1 MQNLLSNINILYWKQ
16 DIFDQKKSMDLDKV
30 NLRYKNVSHLRK
42 PDDLT
47 LEEWQYA
54 LRKQYAVTHT
64 FKIKN
69 KGTHPVFSDFDV
81 FNPETGLTYKVAIRS
96 KDNTANF
103 CECGDFKTNGLGTCK
118 HIEAV
123 FRYIDTV
130 LNKSHLLDKGY
141 KPVYTSVYL
150 DYRGE
155 RKVKIRVGSDNREEF
170 QMLAD
175 KYFDNNRILP
185 ETAYESFDNIIR
197 EGKAINES
205 FRCYP
210 DALSFIIEKREDQKR
225 SKLVYEKYRLQI
237 SNGVFNKLVNAELYP
252 YQKEGICFAAEKGRC
267 IIADD
272 MGLGKTIQAIAAA
285 ELLRKETGVA
295 YAFIIC
301 PTSLKYQW
309 KSEIEKF
316 TGQQAWVIEGT
327 YTKRI
332 VQYQNEYFYKIISY
346 NTAINDIRQISSV
359 LPDIIILDEAQRI
372 KNFKTKIS
380 RHIKA
385 LKSPYSFVL
394 TGTPLE
400 NKLEELYSIVQFTN
414 PYTLGPFYRFMHEH
428 RITDE
433 KGKVTGYRDLNKIG
447 SALSG
452 TMIRRRKKD
461 VLLQLPERMD
471 KILYVTMTD
480 TQSEI
485 HEEYRH
491 HVSRLV
497 IKWRRQGFL
506 NEKDRQSLM
515 IFLNTMRMVCDSTY
529 IIDQET
535 RHDTKIDELMNILE
549 KVFAEGD
556 EKVVIFSQWERMT
569 RIVSMELDDRNI
581 KYQYLHGGIPGSD
594 RGKLF
599 EIFNNDPECRIF
611 LSTDAGGVGLN
622 LQAASLLINLDIPW
636 NPAVLEQRIARI
648 YRIGQKKNVSVI
660 NMVSTG
666 TIEHKMLSVLSFK
679 KGLAEGILDQGD
691 NSIFLEESKFKILMN
706 SVEEMISAEPS
717 VTDQLSADEEPG
729 IETEPVENINSIQ
742 GEMSDQ
748 EEDDSLIPSFI
759 GDDDVKRPAEASG
772 KKVVE
777 TGTPADLIQT
787 GLSFLGKLA
796 QTLSSPEATQQLVSS
811 IVQKDEKDG
820 KTYLK
825 IPVENE
831 KVIENAFTLL
841 AGIFNQKNM

>member
-1 MQNLLSNINILYWKQ
+1 
-16 DIFDQKKSMDLDKV
+16 MDLNKI
-30 NLRYKNVSHLRK
+30 NLRYKNVSYLRK

-54 LRKQYAVTHT
+54 LRKQYAGTHT
-64 FKIKN
+64 FNIKN
-69 KGTHPVFSDFDV
+69 KGTHPVFSDFEV
-81 FNPETGLTYKVAIRS
+81 YNPETKLTYKVALRS
-96 KDNTANF
+96 KDNSANF

-130 LNKSHLLDKGY
+130 LNKSHLLNKGY
-141 KPVYTSVYL
+141 NPVYTSVYL

-155 RKVKIRVGSDNREEF
+155 RKVKIRVGSENREEF
-170 QMLAD
+170 QTLAD
-175 KYFDNNRILP
+175 KYFDSNRILP
-185 ETAYESFDNIIR
+185 ENAYEFFDNIIR
-197 EGKAINES
+197 EGKSINES

-210 DALSFIIEKREDQKR
+210 DALSFIIEKREDHKR
-225 SKLVYEKYRLQI
+225 TKLVYEKYRLQI

-272 MGLGKTIQAIAAA
+272 MGLGKTIQAIAAT

-295 YAFIIC
+295 SAFIIC

-316 TGQQAWVIEGT
+316 TGQQAWVIEGI

-332 VQYQNEYFYKIISY
+332 VQYQNEYFYKIVSY
-346 NTAINDIRQISSV
+346 NTAINDIKDICTA
-359 LPDIIILDEAQRI
+359 LPDIVILDEAQRI

-400 NKLEELYSIVQFTN
+400 NRLEELYSIVQFTN

-428 RITDE
+428 RIADE
-433 KGKVTGYRDLNKIG
+433 KGKVIGYQDLNKIG
-447 SALSG
+447 KILSD

-471 KILYVTMTD
+471 KILYVTMTEH
-480 TQSEI
+480 QSEI
-485 HEEYRH
+485 HEEYRQ
-491 HVSRLV
+491 HVAKLI
-497 IKWRRQGFL
+497 IKWHRQGFL
-506 NEKDRQSLM
+506 NEKDRQNLM
-515 IFLNTMRMVCDSTY
+515 IFLNTMRMVCDSTF
-529 IIDQET
+529 ILDQAT

-569 RIVSMELDDRNI
+569 RIVSRELDDRNI

-599 EIFNNDPECRIF
+599 ENFNNDPDCRIF

-636 NPAVLEQRIARI
+636 NPAVIEQRIGRI
-648 YRIGQKKNVSVI
+648 YRIGQKRNVSII

-666 TIEHKMLSVLSFK
+666 TIEHKMLGVLSFK
-679 KGLAEGILDQGD
+679 KGLSEGILDQGD
-691 NSIFLEESKFKILMN
+691 NAIFLEDSKFKILMN
-706 SVEEMISAEPS
+706 SVEEMIGPEQSS
-717 VTDQLSADEEPG
+717 VNQSFNDEADEIQPVRINDYDSVSVEEPG
-729 IETEPVENINSIQ
+729 QQQETPV
-742 GEMSDQ
+742 
-748 EEDDSLIPSFI
+748 IPSFI
-759 GDDDVKRPAEASG
+759 GDDDVTQQGEASE
-772 KKVVE
+772 KAPVE
-777 TGTPADLIQT
+777 AGTPADLIQT
-787 GLSFLGKLA
+787 GLSFLDKLA
-796 QTLSSPEATQQLVSS
+796 QTLSSTEATQQLISS

-831 KVIENAFTLL
+831 RVIENALALF
-841 AGIFNQKNM
+841 AGIFSQKKN